1 MGEANGKSRT
11 IGYTNRLCGLPV
23 VKQCLMSGWYCLLPE
38 GQRGNY
44 YMTTTSPKIIYR
56 FSQG

>member
-44 YMTTTSPKIIYR
+44 YMTTTSPKI
-56 FSQG
+56 